1 MTDDRMLQPAP
12 FTVIGAEAVRRALA
26 ARPGHLVALVRDTY
40 LAHDAGLTVNP
51 DSYFLRF
58 PDRPGDRIIALPAAI
73 GGDAPVSGIK
83 WIASFP
89 GNLARGIDRASAV
102 LVLNDAQTG
111 YPFACLESS
120 IISAARTAASAV
132 LGAELLHG
140 PERRAR
146 QMAVIGAGPIA
157 RAITDMLFATGW
169 HAGGLVVHDL
179 DLARATAF
187 ADAIGLRRRIA
198 TRATADISSAIRHA
212 DLVIFATTAGRPHVM
227 DAELFAHAPTVLHVS
242 LRDLGP
248 EVILSAWNLVDDVD
262 HALKADT
269 SLHLVEKARGDRGFV
284 AGTVADAVH
293 GRIAPDRSRPRIF
306 SPFGM
311 GILDLALGL
320 DVWKAVTG
328 QGGGIAV
335 PDFFPR
341 TATLGL

>member
-1 MTDDRMLQPAP
+1 MTDRMLQPAP

-26 ARPGHLVALVRDTY
+26 ARPDHLIALVRDTY

-73 GGDAPVSGIK
+73 GGDDPVSGIK

-89 GNLARGIDRASAV
+89 GNLSRGIDRASAV
-102 LVLNDAQTG
+102 LVLNDAGTG
-111 YPFACLESS
+111 YPVACLESS

-140 PERRAR
+140 PEKRAR
-146 QMAVIGAGPIA
+146 QVAVIGTGPIA

-169 HAGGLVVHDL
+169 QAGELVAHDL

-187 ADAIGLRRRIA
+187 ADAIGLRRRIP
-198 TRATADISSAIRHA
+198 TRATADIAAAISQA
-212 DLVIFATTAGRPHVM
+212 DLVIFATTAGRPHVL
-227 DAELFAHAPTVLHVS
+227 DAGLFAHAPTVLHIS

-284 AGTVADAVH
+284 AGTIADAVR
-293 GRIAPDRSRPRIF
+293 GRIVPDRSRPRIF

-320 DVWKAVTG
+320 DVWKTVTD
-328 QGGGIAV
+328 QGGGVVV